1 MFDETNRK
9 KAMAEWLHMLREAEI
24 RMSAQEQYDELL
36 KMADA
41 MQAEGLITG
50 QEWRQLTRD
59 AGVVFAQTRT
69 DLGGWA

>member
-1 MFDETNRK
+1 MFEEKRK
-9 KAMAEWLHMLREAEI
+9 KAMAQWLNRLREAEV

-41 MQAEGLITG
+41 MHAEGLITG

-59 AGVVFAQTRT
+59 AGVVFTQAKA
-69 DLGGWA
+69 DLDGWA